1 MVPNTLT
8 SDPNLTQS
16 AMKVALLLLQF
27 CGKGR
32 TECTAYVAHMAQ
44 ALYPVGDEHGGIKL
58 DSAVRN
64 VQRGIA
70 LLRQLGYI
78 EVEYRRGPNDR
89 HNQQSVFRLLE
100 PMLVERDDEPT
111 RVSPQKP
118 YIDSTPLT
126 PQPEEDQAE
135 QAAPATHHEDVKGEA
150 EQAAPAS
157 HHDEEEQDGA
167 PALRSASAT
176 LRPRHSAP
184 SGADLLGSVC
194 SPSGASATAVP
205 ALAMLRPVERRP
217 SADILA
223 DAHRIAEASRRQK
236 ARRWGWRH

>member
-27 CGKGR
+27 CGKSR

-44 ALYPVGDEHGGIKL
+44 SLYPVPPEGARPGPGQIRL

-70 LLRQLGYI
+70 LLKELGYI

-89 HNQQSVFRLLE
+89 HNQQSVFRLLA
-100 PMLVERDDEPT
+100 PMLVDRDDAPTPVSPQPAT

-118 YIDSTPLT
+118 LLKTTPLT
-126 PQPEEDQAE
+126 PHGEEHQAE
-135 QAAPATHHEDVKGEA
+135 RAT
-150 EQAAPAS
+150 PAS
-157 HHDEEEQDGA
+157 HHDEEEESGA
-167 PALRSASAT
+167 PALRASAT
-176 LRPRHSAP
+176 LGPRRAAP
-184 SGADLLGSVC
+184 SGASLLGSDC

-205 ALAMLRPVERRP
+205 APATPSAVEQRAT
-217 SADILA
+217 ADILA
-223 DAHRIAEASRRQK
+223 DWHRIAEADQRQK
-236 ARRWGWRH
+236 ALRRGWRN